1 MCTGNRRSI
10 LIICSHVTLTGIFR
24 ANFKGVTSF
33 RRHKSSLCN
42 RYNNLRRLF
51 TDKSPLKGGVANL
64 RSRILTDILSLS
76 TVTFGGVPLVLGN
89 QSAESYMTRLTPAFS
104 LYRPP
109 IDIPYASFYP
119 PPPPVYPAAHFAASP
134 YYRGFAFLPPPG
146 YYYYAIIPV
155 SNFVT
160 HFFFPLQR
168 FVPVA
173 LADSYSAAYGVLA
186 APPPPPLGPL
196 AGPTN
201 AELAHYLHRY
211 QSLGPPS
218 CSPLTRYLPTPSPC
232 GLGPPD
238 WRLTRESSRSVVEL
252 SSSSDDQ
259 RIMHD
264 DRNPLPLAA
273 AEAAAVASTSSTTG
287 SNTGPKVEAGSAAS
301 LNHPMLLSTARNFCP
316 FPGGSSAAVYAPRC
330 LHANCSCA
338 GQSSPSCPKN
348 VQAGPLTGT
357 N

>member
-1 MCTGNRRSI
+1 MTLCTGNRRSI

-51 TDKSPLKGGVANL
+51 TDKSPLKGSVANL

-146 YYYYAIIPV
+146 YYYYAII
-155 SNFVT
+155 SIFNFVT
-160 HFFFPLQR
+160 HFFFFTKVRSSGFGRQLFGGLRRTGCTSTTSSWSLGRTDQRGTGPLPAP
-168 FVPVA
+168 VPVTWSSVLQSTDSL
-173 LADSYSAAYGVLA
+173 LADA
-186 APPPPPLGPL
+186 
-196 AGPTN
+196 
-201 AELAHYLHRY
+201 
-211 QSLGPPS
+211 QSLRLGTPRLEIDARIESIRCRTLVILRRPENHARRPQS
-218 CSPLTRYLPTPSPC
+218 ASAGCS
-232 GLGPPD
+232 
-238 WRLTRESSRSVVEL
+238 
-252 SSSSDDQ
+252 
-259 RIMHD
+259 
-264 DRNPLPLAA
+264 
-273 AEAAAVASTSSTTG
+273 
-287 SNTGPKVEAGSAAS
+287 
-301 LNHPMLLSTARNFCP
+301 
-316 FPGGSSAAVYAPRC
+316 
-330 LHANCSCA
+330 
-338 GQSSPSCPKN
+338 
-348 VQAGPLTGT
+348 
-357 N
+357 

>member
-1 MCTGNRRSI
+1 M
-10 LIICSHVTLTGIFR
+10 TGIFR

-146 YYYYAIIPV
+146 YYYYAII
-155 SNFVT
+155 SIFNFVT
-160 HFFFPLQR
+160 HFFFLYKGSFQWLWPTAIRRLTAYWLHLHHLLLVPWPDRPTRNWPITCTGTSHLVLRLAVHWLATCRRPVPAAWDPPTGDWRENRIDPLSNSRHPPTTREICTTTAIR
-168 FVPVA
+168 FRWLQLKRPPWP
-173 LADSYSAAYGVLA
+173 LPAAQQEATRAPKWKLA
-186 APPPPPLGPL
+186 ALHLSIIPCCCRQPEISVLSL
-196 AGPTN
+196 AVHRRPSTLLD
-201 AELAHYLHRY
+201 ASTPIAPAPDSLHRVV
-211 QSLGPPS
+211 QKTSRLD
-218 CSPLTRYLPTPSPC
+218 PLLVPT
-232 GLGPPD
+232 D
-238 WRLTRESSRSVVEL
+238 
-252 SSSSDDQ
+252 
-259 RIMHD
+259 
-264 DRNPLPLAA
+264 
-273 AEAAAVASTSSTTG
+273 
-287 SNTGPKVEAGSAAS
+287 
-301 LNHPMLLSTARNFCP
+301 
-316 FPGGSSAAVYAPRC
+316 
-330 LHANCSCA
+330 
-338 GQSSPSCPKN
+338 
-348 VQAGPLTGT
+348 
-357 N
+357 